1 MSTMLISFCSVKG
14 SPGVTSTA
22 LAAAAVWPRPVMLL
36 EADPAGGDL
45 AYRCI
50 SAAGG
55 PPPAGKSLLTLA
67 AGVRGGSVSP
77 RTVAEHA
84 QMLACGVHLVQGV
97 TSPAQARGLGS
108 LWAEVAEA
116 VRGSE
121 VDVIVDLGRL
131 DRSSV
136 TMPIAQVSDFLV
148 PVAASSLESVMHL
161 RDQLPELALAI
172 RQHGPGRIAP
182 VLVGPDAHAGR
193 DCGDLDALLERTGV
207 DVAPASPVTVDHR
220 ALQRLEA
227 GEKGTGRLGRSL
239 LLRATRLLAESL
251 LGEKVVAR

>member
-148 PVAASSLESVMHL
+148 PVAAASLESVMHL

-172 RQHGPGRIAP
+172 RQKRGLSRTSWGGSRRCWWDLMLMRAGTVGTLMRCWSAP
-182 VLVGPDAHAGR
+182 VSTWRRRVR
-193 DCGDLDALLERTGV
+193 
-207 DVAPASPVTVDHR
+207 
-220 ALQRLEA
+220 
-227 GEKGTGRLGRSL
+227 
-239 LLRATRLLAESL
+239 
-251 LGEKVVAR
+251 